1 MAGGALILASAW
13 KQWGLQALVM
23 LSFTLQVTLL
33 ILAEFRRLMD
43 SGVLRAFVWS
53 AYMLADAT
61 AIYVL
66 GHLSV
71 TSRSPEHEL
80 MAFWAAFLLLHLGG
94 QDNITA
100 YTIEDN
106 RLWLRHLQTLAVQV
120 AAAAYVLYESPIV
133 GGRSS
138 SLIRPAAILIFVVGL
153 VKYGERVWA
162 LRDFLNGP
170 LPDVAAY
177 SGTLDLSG
185 EEVYEVVEMQL
196 SLMHDVLYTKT
207 EVMHTWYGL
216 CIHTIA
222 PLGAATAL
230 ALVLVGDQDHDG
242 GHKADVVIT
251 YVLLVGAIVL
261 EVTSALRAAFS
272 SWTCALLVKR
282 SFHARGAK
290 ARKTWDSL
298 AKGLTWIRRL
308 VHAAEWR
315 RRYWSGS
322 MGQHNLI
329 RLCARSRVSRISKVA
344 RWLGL
349 EDQWNTLAYSGP
361 AVPVSKRIKKLV
373 VARVLQSDGVRE
385 SSPDHVVNSRGRAAL
400 NRRPGLYQGL
410 AWIVQDLELERS
422 IIVWHMATDI
432 YLGWHK
438 EQGGQDDAALAEAVG
453 TLSNYMLFL
462 LAEHLELERS
472 IIVWHMATDIYLGWH
487 KEQGGQDDAAL
498 AEAVGTLSNYML
510 FLLAERPHMLPPPA
524 SRNAYVDMCY
534 GLTGLEHGPSQDLLR
549 RHGDALNTAPEN
561 RFAYTTR
568 LPNSR
573 ASLIYDDLLTRG
585 SQLGAKLVGLQE
597 HSILEVIA
605 QVWVEMLC
613 FAGYRCSADSHAKQL
628 SSGGEF
634 LTVAAL
640 LVQYIKRHGMIKV
653 GYCLHEISG
662 NWEGRNGPESK
673 EIGSHSSTTRAAASV
688 DVLTFFAGVE
698 SVAGDQ
704 QPVARRPEQASG
716 SGTSASR
723 QVYRFWAGRVVLD
736 HQYLDA
742 WDIIKSRG
750 HQLQQV
756 NGIQAQQ
763 PLRVRFAQGTGRQ
776 RIALSLAHGRE

>member
-162 LRDFLNGP
+162 LRCAGSSSSGGNYRSFDKKSRATARPTPSRRDSEGFLLRAHLLLDVARDFLNGP

-462 LAEHLELERS
+462 LAE
-472 IIVWHMATDIYLGWH
+472 
-487 KEQGGQDDAAL
+487 
-498 AEAVGTLSNYML
+498 
-510 FLLAERPHMLPPPA
+510 RPHMLPPPA

-640 LVQYIKRHGMIKV
+640 LVQYIKRHGISEYPMI
-653 GYCLHEISG
+653 
-662 NWEGRNGPESK
+662 
-673 EIGSHSSTTRAAASV
+673 IG
-688 DVLTFFAGVE
+688 
-698 SVAGDQ
+698 
-704 QPVARRPEQASG
+704 
-716 SGTSASR
+716 
-723 QVYRFWAGRVVLD
+723 
-736 HQYLDA
+736 
-742 WDIIKSRG
+742 
-750 HQLQQV
+750 
-756 NGIQAQQ
+756 
-763 PLRVRFAQGTGRQ
+763 
-776 RIALSLAHGRE
+776 

>member
-1 MAGGALILASAW
+1 M
-13 KQWGLQALVM
+13 
-23 LSFTLQVTLL
+23 
-33 ILAEFRRLMD
+33 
-43 SGVLRAFVWS
+43 
-53 AYMLADAT
+53 
-61 AIYVL
+61 
-66 GHLSV
+66 
-71 TSRSPEHEL
+71 
-80 MAFWAAFLLLHLGG
+80 
-94 QDNITA
+94 
-100 YTIEDN
+100 
-106 RLWLRHLQTLAVQV
+106 
-120 AAAAYVLYESPIV
+120 
-133 GGRSS
+133 
-138 SLIRPAAILIFVVGL
+138 
-153 VKYGERVWA
+153 
-162 LRDFLNGP
+162 
-170 LPDVAAY
+170 
-177 SGTLDLSG
+177 
-185 EEVYEVVEMQL
+185 
-196 SLMHDVLYTKT
+196 MHDVLYTKT

-230 ALVLVGDQDHDG
+230 ALVLVGDQDRDG
-242 GHKADVVIT
+242 GQKADAVVT

-298 AKGLTWIRRL
+298 AQGVTWIRRL

-329 RLCARSRVSRISKVA
+329 RLCARGRVSRISKVS

-361 AVPVSKRIKKLV
+361 AVPVSKRIKQLV

-385 SSPDHVVNSRGRAAL
+385 SSPDHVVNSRGGAAL

-453 TLSNYMLFL
+453 M
-462 LAEHLELERS
+462 
-472 IIVWHMATDIYLGWH
+472 
-487 KEQGGQDDAAL
+487 
-498 AEAVGTLSNYML
+498 LSNYML

-585 SQLGAKLVGLQE
+585 SQLGAKLVGLEE
-597 HSILEVIA
+597 HGILEVVA

-628 SSGGEF
+628 GSGGEF

-640 LVQYIKRHGMIKV
+640 LVEYIKRRGISEYPMIM
-653 GYCLHEISG
+653 G
-662 NWEGRNGPESK
+662 
-673 EIGSHSSTTRAAASV
+673 
-688 DVLTFFAGVE
+688 
-698 SVAGDQ
+698 
-704 QPVARRPEQASG
+704 
-716 SGTSASR
+716 
-723 QVYRFWAGRVVLD
+723 
-736 HQYLDA
+736 
-742 WDIIKSRG
+742 
-750 HQLQQV
+750 
-756 NGIQAQQ
+756 
-763 PLRVRFAQGTGRQ
+763 
-776 RIALSLAHGRE
+776 